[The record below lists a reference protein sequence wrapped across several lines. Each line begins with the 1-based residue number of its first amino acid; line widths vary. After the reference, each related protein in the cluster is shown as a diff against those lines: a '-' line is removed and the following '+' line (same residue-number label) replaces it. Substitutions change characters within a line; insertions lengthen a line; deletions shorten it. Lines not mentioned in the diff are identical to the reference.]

1 VTDRCYNI
9 TRLNNYG
16 TFGFPNQAIQDRL
29 MAQVSGCV
37 RVYRDPTQRLN
48 GSGKDSPEQT
58 PKTEVDHGHPRVQ
71 TEDGEWE
78 VEPPTWL
85 PSLVLTACAQVDTC
99 LPGAACSPF
108 CTRSPFQELRIKH
121 KHLHSF
127 GIIFNYY
134 SQGLKLL
141 SLALL
146 PTFHPPLPY
155 PDFVE
160 A

>member
-1 VTDRCYNI
+1 MQHRMGS
-9 TRLNNYG
+9 R
-16 TFGFPNQAIQDRL
+16 FWFQR
-29 MAQVSGCV
+29 CV

-48 GSGKDSPEQT
+48 GSGKNSPEQT
-58 PKTEVDHGHPRVQ
+58 LKQRSIMDTREFRQ
-71 TEDGEWE
+71 RMEKWE
-78 VEPPTWL
+78 VEPPTRL

-108 CTRSPFQELRIKH
+108 CTRSPNQELRIKH

-134 SQGLKLL
+134 PQGLKLL